1 MLWEERLTF
10 SKDPDDIGN
19 ADHLLLDINTED
31 EQLIQ
36 KNYNAIPR
44 PLYDDVKHHLQD
56 MLNRGWIVKSKSAWS
71 SPVVIVRKKSG
82 DIRLCCDFRAL
93 NKKTIPDKH
102 PLPRIQSVLDSLGG
116 SQWFST
122 LDQSRAYY
130 QGYLGEESRKKTA
143 FVTPWGLYEWVR
155 IPFGLMNA
163 PAGFQRYMEETLE
176 DMRDQF
182 ALPYLDDVII
192 YSTTFEEHIE
202 HIRQVLR
209 RLREK
214 GIKLN
219 ASKCNLFRSEV
230 KYLGRIV
237 SNDGYRMDE
246 ESVEAVRKL
255 KDIAPKTVG
264 EVRHILGLLGYHR
277 RHIQDFASLAKP
289 LSDLLIFNNDIKE
302 KTNVHKKGLD
312 KTLSSREKI
321 TWNPEHQKSLEILIS
336 LITNLPILAYPDFS
350 EEFFI
355 HTDASSNGLGCIL
368 YQNQAGKN
376 RVIGFGS
383 HSLLPAEKKY
393 HSTKLEFLALK
404 WAITEKFQD
413 YLGYANHFTVFTDNN
428 PLLYIMQSSKLNANG
443 QRWVSQLSEYNF
455 TIKYRPGVINRDADC
470 LSRLPLDIEKYV
482 PKCENKVTQDAFR
495 AIVAGIT
502 VQEQHNETRRADIA
516 TANATVLDEWLDNSH
531 EGIIPSPLLI
541 KLQKED
547 PDVGKVIALLTG
559 ENMEV
564 NNLSCEAKCLVKERK
579 KLYFDHH

>member
-1 MLWEERLTF
+1 
-10 SKDPDDIGN
+10 
-19 ADHLLLDINTED
+19 
-31 EQLIQ
+31 
-36 KNYNAIPR
+36 
-44 PLYDDVKHHLQD
+44 

-130 QGYLGEESRKKTA
+130 QGYLGEESRKKTV

-255 KDIAPKTVG
+255 KDIVPNKDSWGSAPYPRFVG
-264 EVRHILGLLGYHR
+264 ISQTPY
-277 RHIQDFASLAKP
+277 
-289 LSDLLIFNNDIKE
+289 
-302 KTNVHKKGLD
+302 
-312 KTLSSREKI
+312 SR
-321 TWNPEHQKSLEILIS
+321 L
-336 LITNLPILAYPDFS
+336 
-350 EEFFI
+350 
-355 HTDASSNGLGCIL
+355 CI
-368 YQNQAGKN
+368 
-376 RVIGFGS
+376 
-383 HSLLPAEKKY
+383 
-393 HSTKLEFLALK
+393 
-404 WAITEKFQD
+404 
-413 YLGYANHFTVFTDNN
+413 
-428 PLLYIMQSSKLNANG
+428 
-443 QRWVSQLSEYNF
+443 VSQ
-455 TIKYRPGVINRDADC
+455 TTNRSFDFQQ
-470 LSRLPLDIEKYV
+470 RH
-482 PKCENKVTQDAFR
+482 Q
-495 AIVAGIT
+495 
-502 VQEQHNETRRADIA
+502 
-516 TANATVLDEWLDNSH
+516 
-531 EGIIPSPLLI
+531 
-541 KLQKED
+541 
-547 PDVGKVIALLTG
+547 
-559 ENMEV
+559 
-564 NNLSCEAKCLVKERK
+564 RK
-579 KLYFDHH
+579 D

>member
-1 MLWEERLTF
+1 
-10 SKDPDDIGN
+10 
-19 ADHLLLDINTED
+19 
-31 EQLIQ
+31 
-36 KNYNAIPR
+36 
-44 PLYDDVKHHLQD
+44 

-289 LSDLLIFNNDIKE
+289 LTDLLIFNNDIKE
-302 KTNVHKKGLD
+302 KTDVHKKGLD

-404 WAITEKFQD
+404 WAITEKFQE

-428 PLLYIMQSSKLNANG
+428 PLLYIMQSSK
-443 QRWVSQLSEYNF
+443 
-455 TIKYRPGVINRDADC
+455 
-470 LSRLPLDIEKYV
+470 
-482 PKCENKVTQDAFR
+482 
-495 AIVAGIT
+495 
-502 VQEQHNETRRADIA
+502 
-516 TANATVLDEWLDNSH
+516 
-531 EGIIPSPLLI
+531 
-541 KLQKED
+541 
-547 PDVGKVIALLTG
+547 
-559 ENMEV
+559 
-564 NNLSCEAKCLVKERK
+564 
-579 KLYFDHH
+579 